1 MKKFFSGEA
10 FAVIHYKSF
19 SLFLTYRFL
28 ISVATLMQSVIVGWQ
43 LYNITKDVLSLGLI
57 GLTEVIPQVCIALF
71 AGHFV
76 DIWDRKKIIFYTTFL
91 LLIGSLLLMI
101 YSIPSLNIQ
110 QIWGVIPIFVTIFI
124 TGLVRGIINP
134 ANTALIGQLVPR
146 EDLTSAST
154 WSSTVWHVAAVTGPA
169 IGGLVYGFFGII
181 PAYSLVFA
189 FYLTGVII
197 LLFIK
202 SPGKVVQVQGAVEGI
217 FERIKEGIFY
227 VFQRKVLLN
236 AFALDM
242 FAVFF
247 GGAVAMLPVFASDIL
262 KVGPEGLGFLRACP
276 AIGAILMSVILTFR
290 PPVSRSGSQML
301 FSVFGFG
308 VCMIVFAFSRSFLL
322 SAFCLF
328 MSGVFDNVSVIIRA
342 SILQLF
348 TADEMK
354 GRVAA
359 VNSIFIGSSNELG
372 AFESGVAARFMGLI
386 PSVVFGGAMTL
397 IIVTVTAW
405 NSPTLRKLAL
415 KEHVNSLQSSEFH

>member
-1 MKKFFSGEA
+1 MVKKFLSNDA
-10 FAVIHYKSF
+10 FIVVRNKNF
-19 SLFLTYRFL
+19 SLFLSYRFL

-57 GLTEVIPQVCIALF
+57 GLTEVVPQVGIALF

-76 DIWDRKKIIFYTTFL
+76 DIWDRKKIIFYTTLL
-91 LLIGSLLLMI
+91 LLIGSLILI
-101 YSIPSLNIQ
+101 VYSIPSLNIQ
-110 QIWGVIPIFVTIFI
+110 QAWGVTPIFVTIFI

-146 EDLTSAST
+146 EALTAAST
-154 WSSTVWHVAAVTGPA
+154 WSSTAWHISAVTGPA

-181 PAYSLVFA
+181 PAYSLVFI
-189 FYLTGVII
+189 FFFTGIVI

-202 SPGKVVQVQGAVEGI
+202 SPGRVVQLQGAAEGI

-227 VFQRKVLLN
+227 VFHRKVLLN

-290 PPVSRSGSQML
+290 PPVSRSGAQML
-301 FSVFGFG
+301 YSVFGFG
-308 VCMIVFAFSRSFLL
+308 VCMIVFAFSKSFLL
-322 SAFCLF
+322 SVFCLF

-348 TADEMK
+348 TADQMK

-386 PSVVFGGAMTL
+386 PSVVFGGLMTL
-397 IIVTVTAW
+397 IIVSLTAW

-415 KEHVNSLQSSEFH
+415 KDHDIIVKA

>member
-1 MKKFFSGEA
+1 MKKILSTEA
-10 FAVIHYKSF
+10 FDVIHNKSF
-19 SLFLTYRFL
+19 RAFLVYRFL
-28 ISVATLMQSVIVGWQ
+28 MSVANLMQSVIVGWQ
-43 LYNITKDVLSLGLI
+43 LYNITKDVLSLGMI

-76 DIWDRKKIIFYTTFL
+76 DIWDRKRIIFYTTFL
-91 LLIGSLLLMI
+91 LLIGSLILNV
-101 YSIPSLNIQ
+101 YSIPSLNFQ
-110 QIWGVIPIFVTIFI
+110 LVYGVAPIFVTIFI
-124 TGLVRGIINP
+124 TGLVRGILMP
-134 ANTALIGQLVPR
+134 AHTALLGQLVPR
-146 EDLTSAST
+146 DQLTSAST
-154 WSSTVWHVAAVTGPA
+154 WSSTVWHIAAVLGPA
-169 IGGLVYGFFGII
+169 IGGLIYGFFGII
-181 PAYSLVFA
+181 PAYTLVFSL
-189 FYLTGVII
+189 YLLCGVI

-202 SPGKVVQVQGAVEGI
+202 SPGKVPLIEGAAEGI
-217 FERIKEGIFY
+217 FERIKEGIAY

-242 FAVFF
+242 FAVLF

-290 PPVSRSGSQML
+290 PPVTRSGSQML

-308 VCMIVFAFSRSFLL
+308 VCMIVFAFSKSFFL
-322 SAFCLF
+322 SSFCLF

-342 SILQLF
+342 SILQLY
-348 TADEMK
+348 TSDEMK

-386 PSVVFGGAMTL
+386 PSVVFGGVMTL
-397 IIVTVTAW
+397 IIVSVTAW
-405 NSPTLRKLAL
+405 SSPTLRKLAL
-415 KEHVNSLQSSEFH
+415 KDHGNN